1 MLHAAARKVYIDS
14 MRTASRFSA
23 LLLFAAAALA
33 CASSA
38 SAQGLSQY
46 SLRLGP
52 EVRSGG
58 GLSLEAGERWF
69 ARVGTGA
76 GTSVA
81 FDSDR
86 LTLGGGYRFAP
97 NESLSM
103 QVLRGRSDRLG
114 LAVRYDWSSYY
125 LRLSYDR
132 RWTESPQDT
141 LRFSAGV
148 RF

>member
-1 MLHAAARKVYIDS
+1 
-14 MRTASRFSA
+14 MRTASRFFTP
-23 LLLFAAAALA
+23 LLMAVAVFACPLGAA
-33 CASSA
+33 
-38 SAQGLSQY
+38 AQGLSQY
-46 SLRLGP
+46 TLRLGP

-69 ARVGTGA
+69 ARVGAGA
-76 GTSVA
+76 GATAS

-86 LTLGGGYRFAP
+86 LALGGGYRFTP

-132 RWTESPQDT
+132 RWTDLPQDT
-141 LRFSAGV
+141 LRFSAGM

>member
-1 MLHAAARKVYIDS
+1 ML
-14 MRTASRFSA
+14 
-23 LLLFAAAALA
+23 LAAAAFA
-33 CASSA
+33 CPLGAA
-38 SAQGLSQY
+38 AQGLSQY

-52 EVRSGG
+52 EVRGG
-58 GLSLEAGERWF
+58 AGLSLEAGERWF
-69 ARVGTGA
+69 ARVGTSAGA
-76 GTSVA
+76 SAA
-81 FDSDR
+81 FDTDR
-86 LTLGGGYRFAP
+86 VALGGGYRFAP

-114 LAVRYDWSSYY
+114 LAVRYDWSSYS